1 MEYKHLLYLS
11 LFSGESFKNKK
22 QRKCLENPLF
32 FQYIVHLF
40 STKKLEMLA
49 NKSAIYLE

>member
-22 QRKCLENPLF
+22 KEEMPWKS
-32 FQYIVHLF
+32 IIF
-40 STKKLEMLA
+40 SIH
-49 NKSAIYLE
+49 SAFIFNGKIGNISK

>member
-1 MEYKHLLYLS
+1 MEYKYLLYLS
-11 LFSGESFKNKK
+11 LFSGGSFKNKK
-22 QRKCLENPLF
+22 QRKCLGNPLF

-40 STKKLEMLA
+40 STEKLEILV